1 MPKRTVKPRLSWPFA
16 FAREWIDLA
25 DGQAGFEDLVEK
37 GHYLNR
43 KNTRK
48 DLRMVAAQEFERALA
63 PKRELIPGFNA
74 P

>member
-1 MPKRTVKPRLSWPFA
+1 MPKRTVKPRLPWTFA

-25 DGQAGFEDLVEK
+25 NGQAGFEDLVEK
-37 GHYLNR
+37 GRHLHR
-43 KNTRK
+43 KNRRK
-48 DLRMVAAQEFERALA
+48 DPRMVAAQDFERALA